1 MWCSTR
7 GCLVTLTLSMLVT
20 SLAAE
25 AQQLTKVHRIGW
37 LGAGSPLSSRA
48 YVEAFQQSLRD
59 LGYIEGQ
66 SIALEYRFA
75 EGKLERLPELAAELV
90 HLTMDVLVTAGSPAT
105 QAVQHATSTIPI
117 VGVALADP
125 LGTGFAASFARPGG
139 NITGLAF
146 QNADLS
152 TKRLEL
158 LTEAVPGVTRVAVL
172 WDSHFPA
179 SPSAVRAVEEAARA
193 LGVQIH
199 LLEVQG
205 PEDFARV
212 VAAATRERAQ
222 ALFQVASP
230 LFSTHSE
237 TFIDLVAKSRLPA
250 TCETRPFVVAG
261 CLMTYGPSFPDM
273 YRRAAYYVDRILK
286 GAKPGDLPIEQPM
299 KFELVIN
306 LKTAQALGL
315 TIPPT
320 LLFQADEVIK

>member
-1 MWCSTR
+1 MS
-7 GCLVTLTLSMLVT
+7 
-20 SLAAE
+20 
-25 AQQLTKVHRIGW
+25 
-37 LGAGSPLSSRA
+37 
-48 YVEAFQQSLRD
+48 EAFQQSLRD

-66 SIALEYRFA
+66 SMAVEYRFA
-75 EGKLERLPELAAELV
+75 EGQYERLPALAANLV
-90 HLTMDVLVTAGSPAT
+90 QLPVDILVTSGTPAT
-105 QAVQHATSTIPI
+105 QAAKHVTSTIPI

-237 TFIDLVAKSRLPA
+237 TFIDLVAKSRLPV
-250 TCETRPFVVAG
+250 TCETRPFAVAG
-261 CLMTYGPSFPDM
+261 GLMAYGPSFPDM

-286 GAKPGDLPIEQPM
+286 GAKPADLPVEQPM

-315 TIPPT
+315 TIPPSI
-320 LLFQADEVIK
+320 LFQADEVIQ